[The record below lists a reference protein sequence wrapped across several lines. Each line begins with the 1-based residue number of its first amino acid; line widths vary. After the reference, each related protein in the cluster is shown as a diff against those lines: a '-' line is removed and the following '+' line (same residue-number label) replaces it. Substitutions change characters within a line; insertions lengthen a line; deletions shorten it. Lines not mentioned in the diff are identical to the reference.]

1 MDISCSTGFDRSATR
16 LDTSDWAPICSA
28 DRSSA
33 VISDNYRVFVGNF
46 AYSVVVVVD
55 KMLVDWVEVDIAEV
69 VGLFYCAEEPIGRSN
84 LDRNCGCIG
93 SDMGSGIELA
103 GMRIVAASVERL

>member
-28 DRSSA
+28 GRPFA

-46 AYSVVVVVD
+46 AYSVVVVD
-55 KMLVDWVEVDIAEV
+55 KRLVDWAVADTVEV
-69 VGLFYCAEEPIGRSN
+69 VGLFYCAEEQ
-84 LDRNCGCIG
+84 
-93 SDMGSGIELA
+93 
-103 GMRIVAASVERL
+103 